1 MSFLSLDFQ
10 SKWSLTNCHEA
21 EWQGFLFLASATS
34 QSNKFQVFITLPCK
48 AEWPSLSLNDF
59 LGRKGPCSNHQLHV
73 LALALAYPQLRWRT
87 PSQDGVPFWAH
98 DEAVVASA

>member
-1 MSFLSLDFQ
+1 MGRVGTTEGRGLNEFPLSLGFQ

-48 AEWPSLSLNDF
+48 AERPF
-59 LGRKGPCSNHQLHV
+59 FV
-73 LALALAYPQLRWRT
+73 LK
-87 PSQDGVPFWAH
+87 
-98 DEAVVASA
+98 